1 MWVMRE
7 EEVAF
12 KSSDLLL
19 SVDEVE
25 LFSGQKNRFAIV
37 TYLRGKSCNVDEVE
51 LFSGQKNRVATSFMK
66 VKVK

>member
-25 LFSGQKNRFAIV
+25 LFSGEKNRFAIV
-37 TYLRGKSCNVDEVE
+37 TYLRVKSSNVDEVE
-51 LFSGQKNRVATSFMK
+51 LFSSHKNRFTTSYIK